1 MSLCGNLPQVPGEM
15 LRQIRYLY
23 EAEVKHLNPRRVQK
37 ALKQMQ
43 HMEMGQGISFSRRVH
58 EVSWEGTG
66 YHMLC

>member
-1 MSLCGNLPQVPGEM
+1 MQHVCCYGYPLQVPGEM

-43 HMEMGQGISFSRRVH
+43 NQDMGQGISLSRRVQ
-58 EVSWEGTG
+58 EVCVWVGE
-66 YHMLC
+66 

>member
-1 MSLCGNLPQVPGEM
+1 M

-43 HMEMGQGISFSRRVH
+43 NQDMGQGISLSRRVQ
-58 EVSWEGTG
+58 EVCVGVGVCGVGCVWVCVGVG
-66 YHMLC
+66 V